1 MEWATYKTIIEE
13 DVQALKDVNSHMLNI
28 FLNKGPVKIED

>member
-1 MEWATYKTIIEE
+1 MEEE
-13 DVQALKDVNSHMLNI
+13 VQALKDVNSHILNI